1 MTTKKLPLIGKG
13 TFSKVYRLNEKEVL
27 IKSNDP
33 VKECMALF
41 IDSFLLPKITRLD
54 NNDYTMEYFAPVK
67 SLKESLLP
75 AQYELYK
82 ELRSLSVG
90 CVNNSN
96 NLYFEWRKQFETI
109 TNEDVKEDLLQIM
122 DCLADYG
129 SDISFEIS
137 PRNVAVKDG
146 KLVLLDCFFL
156 KGHLQQVCISKKKRQ
171 YNY

>member
-1 MTTKKLPLIGKG
+1 MTTNKIQLIGKG
-13 TFSKVYRLNEKEVL
+13 IFSKVYRLNEHEVL

-41 IDSFLLPKITRLD
+41 IDSFLVPKLNSLD

-67 SLKESLLP
+67 SLKESLFP
-75 AQYELYK
+75 DQYQLYK
-82 ELRSLSVG
+82 ELRALSVG
-90 CVNNSN
+90 YVANSN
-96 NLYFEWRKQFETI
+96 DLYFEWCKQFETI
-109 TNEDVKEDLLQIM
+109 SNEDVREDLLQVM
-122 DCLADYG
+122 GCLADYG

-146 KLVLLDCFFL
+146 KLILLDCFFL
-156 KGHLQQVCISKKKRQ
+156 KGHLQQVRSSKKKRQ